1 MKVFIAIITVIC
13 AGAGFILWKA
23 SKEDSPA

>member
-13 AGAGFILWKA
+13 AGAGFFIWKVN
-23 SKEDSPA
+23 KENSPA